1 MNKNEVLQ
9 AIAVSTNRV
18 SDISFNISL
27 GEITTIIG
35 PSGGGKSSLLM
46 LLNRLTD
53 PLAGKIL
60 YRDKEIC
67 SYPITE
73 IRRKIGM
80 VFQSSSLFEGTV
92 EDNLKYGP
100 ALVGKWQKK
109 IGIEL
114 LEQVQLPKDYIKR
127 DVEQLSGGEKQRV
140 ALART
145 LANDP
150 EVYLLDEVTSALDL
164 QSVELIE
171 QLIVDLAKQK
181 NRGIVMVTHNLKQ
194 AERISDRTIFMNNGT
209 IEEQGNTVDLL
220 TVPSTELLQQFLKE

>member
-109 IGIEL
+109 N
-114 LEQVQLPKDYIKR
+114 R
-127 DVEQLSGGEKQRV
+127 D
-140 ALART
+140 
-145 LANDP
+145 
-150 EVYLLDEVTSALDL
+150 
-164 QSVELIE
+164 
-171 QLIVDLAKQK
+171 
-181 NRGIVMVTHNLKQ
+181 
-194 AERISDRTIFMNNGT
+194 
-209 IEEQGNTVDLL
+209 
-220 TVPSTELLQQFLKE
+220 